1 MFSGSFLK
9 HKIYKVQFCFDNFFD
24 LKKLVVL
31 IRYHKFP
38 VTCSRT
44 N

>member
-24 LKKLVVL
+24 LKKLSGAHPIPQISCHL
-31 IRYHKFP
+31 
-38 VTCSRT
+38 
-44 N
+44 